1 MRALAIAVTMFCG
14 VLTVPGSV
22 LAQDRPIGEVAG
34 GYSFM
39 RDLQVKENFP
49 AAWFASYAHNI
60 TDWLAAVGE
69 IGGSYKSY
77 EFTVDSVPFTT
88 STRLH
93 TLLAGPRYSR
103 PMGAGAAFVQVLGG
117 GVWESGGVAIIRESL
132 ISDNPTFAIQPGA
145 GIDIPLTN
153 RLSARLG
160 ADYRLIFA
168 DRRTT
173 EEKNSNEFR
182 IAAGLVVGLG
192 AR

>member
-1 MRALAIAVTMFCG
+1 MRSLVITVSFLCSLLA
-14 VLTVPGSV
+14 VPGSV
-22 LAQDRPIGEVAG
+22 LAQAQPAAEIAA

-39 RDLQVKENFP
+39 RDFQAKESFP

-60 TDWLAAVGE
+60 NNWLAAVGE
-69 IGGSYKSY
+69 LGGSYKSH
-77 EFTVDSVPFTT
+77 EFTVDSVSYTT

-103 PMGAGAAFVQVLGG
+103 PMGAGNLFMQVLGG

-132 ISDNPTFAIQPGA
+132 ISDNPTFAVQPGV
-145 GIDIPLTN
+145 GVDIPLTD
-153 RLSARLG
+153 RLRARLG
-160 ADYRLIFA
+160 ADYRRIFA

-173 EEKNSNEFR
+173 EEKNNNEFR

-192 AR
+192 SR